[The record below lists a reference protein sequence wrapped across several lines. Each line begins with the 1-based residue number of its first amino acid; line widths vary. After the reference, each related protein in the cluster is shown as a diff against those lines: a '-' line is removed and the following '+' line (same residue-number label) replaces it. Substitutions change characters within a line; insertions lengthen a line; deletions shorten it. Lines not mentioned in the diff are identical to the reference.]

1 MRGKNKYTS
10 SPLKTKGFH
19 SKACTAADSLKRYK
33 QHTEKETK
41 HFQSLNSHATTLS
54 AYAPSTSLVRF
65 KKTNLGTNNL

>member
-33 QHTEKETK
+33 QHTEKE
-41 HFQSLNSHATTLS
+41 
-54 AYAPSTSLVRF
+54 STSSHSTHMQQPSQPML
-65 KKTNLGTNNL
+65 LLLLW